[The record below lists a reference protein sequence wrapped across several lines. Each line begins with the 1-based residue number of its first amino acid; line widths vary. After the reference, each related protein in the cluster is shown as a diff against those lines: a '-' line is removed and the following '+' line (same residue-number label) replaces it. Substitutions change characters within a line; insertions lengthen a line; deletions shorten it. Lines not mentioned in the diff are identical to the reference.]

1 MYDMPET
8 ANIVRTRILTCT
20 FDADM
25 NAYIHP
31 MVYNYWCTNDL
42 YASDRMTSMRK
53 LDVENSPGALIF
65 LASKSQERL
74 AEIQI
79 KKELGL
85 TPAQWKIIVA
95 LSMTDGLTQKEIAD
109 RIYIDGSTLVPIM
122 DKMEENGLVERKSD
136 SKDRRINRIFLTK
149 KSESTV
155 DSIIETVLQLRK
167 IVYHGI
173 SENDL
178 DLVKTTLK
186 TIIKNSENVGE
197 GKSSPDRP

>member
-1 MYDMPET
+1 
-8 ANIVRTRILTCT
+8 
-20 FDADM
+20 M

-42 YASDRMTSMRK
+42 YSSDRMTSMRK

-74 AEIQI
+74 AEVEM
-79 KKELGL
+79 KKQLGL
-85 TPAQWKIIVA
+85 TPAQWKIILA
-95 LSMTDGLTQKEIAD
+95 LSVTDGLTQKEIAD
-109 RIYIDGSTLVPIM
+109 KIYVDGSTLVPII

-155 DSIIETVLQLRK
+155 NSIVMLIVQLRK
-167 IVYHGI
+167 MIYKGI
-173 SENDL
+173 SQSDL
-178 DLVKTTLK
+178 DLVTNTLR
-186 TIIKNSENVGE
+186 TVIKNSENALSE
-197 GKSSPDRP
+197 IKSSPDKS

>member
-1 MYDMPET
+1 M
-8 ANIVRTRILTCT
+8 NT
-20 FDADM
+20 F
-25 NAYIHP
+25 IHP
-31 MVYNYWCTNDL
+31 LVYNYWCTNDL
-42 YASDRMTSMRK
+42 YSSDRMTSMRK
-53 LDVENSPGALIF
+53 LDLENSPGALLF

-74 AEIQI
+74 AEVEM
-79 KKELGL
+79 KKQLGL
-85 TPAQWKIIVA
+85 TPSQWKIILA

-109 RIYIDGSTLVPIM
+109 RIYVDGSTLVPII

-155 DSIIETVLQLRK
+155 DSIVETLIQLRK
-167 IVYHGI
+167 ITYCGI

-186 TIIKNSENVGE
+186 TIIKNSENPSE
-197 GKSSPDRP
+197 GKSRSDKP